1 MSDETLFES
10 KCEEAAA
17 LKEEQ
22 SKYELELKEA
32 SEVVEVL
39 KKKVEVKSS
48 ELEDLQSRC
57 GRLEKNTSLQ
67 EATLFQLEDEREKM
81 KERLADNE
89 EKLVSLEKEVQVKT
103 MAAEKLL
110 HDLEE
115 EKLGHFEYK
124 KQVEG
129 AIEEI
134 LNS

>member
-1 MSDETLFES
+1 M
-10 KCEEAAA
+10 
-17 LKEEQ
+17 KE
-22 SKYELELKEA
+22 
-32 SEVVEVL
+32 
-39 KKKVEVKSS
+39 VEVKSN

-57 GRLEKNTSLQ
+57 RELKKKTSLQ
-67 EATLFQLEDEREKM
+67 EAILFQLEDEKEKM
-81 KERLADNE
+81 KERMAENE
-89 EKLVSLEKEVQVKT
+89 ERLESLDKEVQVKT